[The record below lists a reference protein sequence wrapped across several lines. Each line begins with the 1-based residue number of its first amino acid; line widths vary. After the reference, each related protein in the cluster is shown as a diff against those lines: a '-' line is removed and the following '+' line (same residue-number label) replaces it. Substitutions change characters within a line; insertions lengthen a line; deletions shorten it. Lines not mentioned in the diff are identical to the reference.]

1 MGSTAIVYFPQ
12 QYDSGSRIEHC
23 LRCPQCNSR
32 FGRYSSCHRT
42 IWAPDWTNSAVEG
55 GTIVE
60 RPYTIK
66 AVARFWIVEFL
77 HDVPNSAAVELSTYA
92 FDPKSGAPLRKY
104 FFPPDTGWGL
114 ACADGDD
121 LTFIVADENDNRLT
135 LVKLA
140 PGAKSNQVGPRS
152 TSKATW
158 SRTPSGSRGQDR
170 GGGLRSDSKLIST
183 FASAG

>member
-1 MGSTAIVYFPQ
+1 MVQTFLCSVRVTALCFP
-12 QYDSGSRIEHC
+12 S
-23 LRCPQCNSR
+23 LRRGEVSV
-32 FGRYSSCHRT
+32 HRLK
-42 IWAPDWTNSAVEG
+42 VEG
-55 GTIVE
+55 DY
-60 RPYTIK
+60 RLYTIK

-121 LTFIVADENDNRLT
+121 LTFIVADENDNRLR

-140 PGAKSNQVGPRS
+140 PGAKSN
-152 TSKATW
+152 
-158 SRTPSGSRGQDR
+158 
-170 GGGLRSDSKLIST
+170 
-183 FASAG
+183 